1 MTNASLK
8 SAIARGYAV
17 TKEFANRMKRQLAI
31 WRSVLTDP
39 RTGRLPKAL
48 LWFAVGYALVP
59 FDLVPDFI
67 PVLGWLDDLIFVAVP
82 IAIAI
87 KLVPAD
93 ILVGCRAAHPP
104 TPSVA

>member
-8 SAIARGYAV
+8 SAIARGYAA
-17 TKEFANRMKRQLAI
+17 TKEFANRMKRKVAI
-31 WRSVLTDP
+31 WRSILMDP

-48 LWFAVGYALVP
+48 LWFAIGYALVP
-59 FDLVPDFI
+59 FDLI

-93 ILVGCRAAHPP
+93 IRAGCRAAHPP